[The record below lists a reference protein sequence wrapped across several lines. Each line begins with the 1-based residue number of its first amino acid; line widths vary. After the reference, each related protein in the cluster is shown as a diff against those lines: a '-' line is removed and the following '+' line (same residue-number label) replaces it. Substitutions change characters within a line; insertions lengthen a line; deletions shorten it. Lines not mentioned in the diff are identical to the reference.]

1 MKYIITQKNIYEI
14 IAEDKESAIKMMKA
28 TVPSSSISVE
38 EMKEAPNYSDLIN
51 MMSDIKNITCDK
63 VENMLNKIKNELTQR
78 IASLYKLLCE
88 AKTNGLRVNDYLRYP
103 TRDYDFGFSNGA
115 LVFKTGD
122 CFPEKPYVFIDY
134 KGDVYTSDYSVKY
147 IDNNKTFCDT
157 FKMGKGSSSNE
168 EWNQKKL
175 QYLTRIYEKFTTFE
189 KEIIDDIKI
198 QIEYKKTH
206 NN

>member
-14 IAEDKESAIKMMKA
+14 IAEDKESAMKMMKA
-28 TVPSSSISVE
+28 TVPSSSISIE

-51 MMSDIKNITCDK
+51 MMSDIKNITCNK

-78 IASLYKLLCE
+78 IATLYKLLCE
-88 AKTNGLRVNDYLRYP
+88 AQINGLRVKDYLRYP
-103 TRDYDFGFSNGA
+103 TTDYDFGFSSGA

-122 CFPEKPYVFIDY
+122 SFPERPYIFVDY
-134 KGDVYTSDYSVKY
+134 KGDVYTSDYSVRY
-147 IDNNKTFCDT
+147 QDNNKTFCDT
-157 FKMGKGSSSNE
+157 FKMDKGSSSNE

-189 KEIIDDIKI
+189 KEVIDDIKI

>member
-78 IASLYKLLCE
+78 IAALYKLLCE

-103 TRDYDFGFSNGA
+103 TRDYDFGFSSGA

-122 CFPEKPYVFIDY
+122 SFPQSVYIFVDY
-134 KGDVYTSDYSVKY
+134 KGDVYTSDYSVRY
-147 IDNNKTFCDT
+147 QDNNKTFCDT

-175 QYLTRIYEKFTTFE
+175 QYLTKIYEKFTTFE
-189 KEIIDDIKI
+189 KEVIDDIKI